1 MPGCG
6 DDHGDAQ
13 KRKKTLGVNT
23 VCQNTCVK
31 QNVAVSCYAVLTAG
45 ATEVFFFVFVFFT
58 CRAHVSGVQQKNRQM
73 VLDTQ
78 TAKGKESPEIHG
90 LTCTSCK
97 FDEIPRSSSAHHS
110 TETRRRVA
118 DLIFVLM
125 VARIVYISHGECGG
139 HHHSVSTKP
148 LLMSARNSDAH
159 FSGRVGASARFSFE
173 GTRHARS
180 STA

>member
-1 MPGCG
+1 M
-6 DDHGDAQ
+6 
-13 KRKKTLGVNT
+13 NT
-23 VCQNTCVK
+23 VCRNTCVK
-31 QNVAVSCYAVLTAG
+31 QNVAVSCHAILTAG
-45 ATEVFFFVFVFFT
+45 ATEVFLT
-58 CRAHVSGVQQKNRQM
+58 CRAPVSGDQQKNCQM

-78 TAKGKESPEIHG
+78 TAKRKRESLNTWLDVHI
-90 LTCTSCK
+90 CK

-110 TETRRRVA
+110 TEIRRRVA
-118 DLIFVLM
+118 DLIPVLM